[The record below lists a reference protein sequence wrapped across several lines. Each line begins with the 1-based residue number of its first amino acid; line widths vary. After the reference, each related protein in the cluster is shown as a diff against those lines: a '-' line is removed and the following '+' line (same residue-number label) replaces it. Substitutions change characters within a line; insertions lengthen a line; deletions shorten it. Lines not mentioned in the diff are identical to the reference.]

1 MTVNPSGVAIVPPPS
16 TGNVDILIV
25 SLMMKSAAPFPPWV
39 IAGTHVFGVS
49 VSSYTRCAH
58 SSIASPF
65 VNHAVLMPDLHCN
78 VYVIVPPLADIH
90 RLMGF
95 SAWNWYSRVR
105 WRPV

>member
-1 MTVNPSGVAIVPPPS
+1 MTVNPSGVSIVPPPS

-49 VSSYTRCAH
+49 ASSYTRCAH

-65 VNHAVLMPDLHCN
+65 VNHFVSMPDWHCN

-90 RLMGF
+90 SLMGF
-95 SAWNWYSRVR
+95 AAGNWYSRVR
-105 WRPV
+105 